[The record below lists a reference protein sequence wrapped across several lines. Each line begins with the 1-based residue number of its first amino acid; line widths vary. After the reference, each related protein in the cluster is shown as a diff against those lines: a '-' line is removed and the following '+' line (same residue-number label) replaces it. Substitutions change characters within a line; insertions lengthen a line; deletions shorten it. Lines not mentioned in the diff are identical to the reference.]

1 MKNNVTLYRTVKTDN
16 QEESNSYPRDSI
28 TKPIRESIVLFLI
41 KIATVLI
48 VTDLVY
54 VVLNFVLLRAFFLNH
69 ELPFNIHDMTAYIL
83 TFLHLA
89 KTVLQVWGI
98 SAIVF
103 RWIGN
108 SYYITEKH
116 LVHHEGIL
124 NCLEK
129 IYDLD
134 IVRSISIQ
142 QSWLGKL
149 FKYGSVNIE
158 ISASGGYTDQV
169 TLNGVTNPRQYEKM
183 LRRHF

>member
-1 MKNNVTLYRTVKTDN
+1 MGNPVTLFRTVKTDN
-16 QEESNSYPRDSI
+16 QEETDSDTQASI
-28 TKPIRESIVLFLI
+28 TEPIRESVVLIII

-48 VTDLVY
+48 ATDLVY
-54 VVLNFVLLRAFFLNH
+54 ALFNFILLRAFFLNN
-69 ELPFNIHDMTAYIL
+69 ELPFNIHDLTVYIL

-89 KTVLQVWGI
+89 KTTLQVWGI

-103 RWIGN
+103 RWVGN
-108 SYYITEKH
+108 SYFITQKH
-116 LVHHEGIL
+116 LVRHEGIL
-124 NCLEK
+124 NCIEK

-142 QSWLGKL
+142 QSWLGKI

-169 TLNGVTNPRQYEKM
+169 TLNGVTNPQQYEKM
-183 LRRHF
+183 LHRHF